1 MSKGFLFFCCAC
13 VILLFSIIN
22 LSIGP
27 IVSRTVGTDWG
38 TLNCKVLVDD
48 YDDAKKN
55 GGLDDDTKK
64 YIHQWRIDR
73 CQRRKAMHDMEYTSF
88 IFDVVIGFVCGLLG
102 LLHYFGLK
110 PDFVSKT
117 GLIGLG
123 CGVVGFVLTFVY
135 VILNGLVYTNY
146 YDSDYNIIY
155 KRDGDGA
162 FAEKE
167 GNAYKCIYFD
177 KAANVYALFA
187 KYSDLIQKQYNY
199 NYDLSKDYSSNE
211 YNGCESISP
220 SQCLTD
226 GIIRPGTMPTNGK
239 GEQCS
244 KLYAPLQSKVENKDK
259 SDRFLA
265 ALILSLLVC
274 LASIGLALFGFLLWR
289 NPEFSSNAQPSQ
301 SGVVPVAASSA

>member
-1 MSKGFLFFCCAC
+1 MSKGFFFFFFAC

-27 IVSRTVGTDWG
+27 IVSRTVRDEWG
-38 TLNCKVLVDD
+38 ILNCKYLVDQ
-48 YDDAKKN
+48 YDDKKKK
-55 GGLDDDTKK
+55 GGLTDDKKK
-64 YIHQWRIDR
+64 YTYQWPIDE
-73 CQRRKAMHDMEYTSF
+73 CQRKKAMHDMEYTSF

-146 YDSDYNIIY
+146 FDDAIY

-187 KYSDLIQKQYNY
+187 KYSDLIQKQYN
-199 NYDLSKDYSSNE
+199 
-211 YNGCESISP
+211 
-220 SQCLTD
+220 
-226 GIIRPGTMPTNGK
+226 
-239 GEQCS
+239 
-244 KLYAPLQSKVENKDK
+244 
-259 SDRFLA
+259 
-265 ALILSLLVC
+265 
-274 LASIGLALFGFLLWR
+274 
-289 NPEFSSNAQPSQ
+289 
-301 SGVVPVAASSA
+301 

>member
-1 MSKGFLFFCCAC
+1 MSKGFFFFCCAC

-27 IVSRTVGTDWG
+27 IVSRTVRDEWG
-38 TLNCKVLVDD
+38 ILNCKYLVDQ

-55 GGLDDDTKK
+55 GGLTDDEKK
-64 YIHQWRIDR
+64 YDYQWPIDH
-73 CQRRKAMHDMEYTSF
+73 CQRKKAMHDMEYTSF

-146 YDSDYNIIY
+146 FDDAIY

-167 GNAYKCIYFD
+167 GNVYKCIYFD
-177 KAANVYALFA
+177 KAANVYALYA

-199 NYDLSKDYSSNE
+199 NYDLSKDYKKNE
-211 YNGCESISP
+211 YIRCKYNSP
-220 SQCLTD
+220 SDCEAN
-226 GIIRPGTMPTNGK
+226 GIITPTTIPTYGS
-239 GEQCS
+239 GIQCP
-244 KLYAPLQSKVENKDK
+244 KLYAPLLSGVSNKDK

>member
-27 IVSRTVGTDWG
+27 IVSRTVGRDWG
-38 TLNCKVLVDD
+38 RENCKYYVDD
-48 YDDAKKN
+48 YDDEKEKRSI
-55 GGLDDDTKK
+55 DDDEKK
-64 YIHQWRIDR
+64 YTYQWRIDR
-73 CQRRKAMHDMEYTSF
+73 CQRKKAMHDMEYTSF

-146 YDSDYNIIY
+146 YDNYEIIY

-167 GNAYKCIYFD
+167 GNVYKCIYFD
-177 KAANVYALFA
+177 KKANVYALYA
-187 KYSDLIQKQYNY
+187 KYSDLIQKQYN
-199 NYDLSKDYSSNE
+199 
-211 YNGCESISP
+211 
-220 SQCLTD
+220 
-226 GIIRPGTMPTNGK
+226 
-239 GEQCS
+239 
-244 KLYAPLQSKVENKDK
+244 
-259 SDRFLA
+259 
-265 ALILSLLVC
+265 
-274 LASIGLALFGFLLWR
+274 
-289 NPEFSSNAQPSQ
+289 
-301 SGVVPVAASSA
+301 

>member
-146 YDSDYNIIY
+146 YDSVIY

-177 KAANVYALFA
+177 KAANVYALYA

-199 NYDLSKDYSSNE
+199 NHDLSKDYKKDE
-211 YNGCESISP
+211 YRNCISDPDDCENVVN
-220 SQCLTD
+220 
-226 GIIRPGTMPTNGK
+226 GIIRSNDIPTYGS
-239 GEQCS
+239 GIQCP
-244 KLYAPLQSKVENKDK
+244 KLYAPLQSGVANKDK

>member
-1 MSKGFLFFCCAC
+1 MSKGFFFFCCAC

-27 IVSRTVGTDWG
+27 IVSRTVQDEWG
-38 TLNCKVLVDD
+38 ILNCKYLVDQ
-48 YDDAKKN
+48 YDDKKKK
-55 GGLDDDTKK
+55 GGLTDDKKK
-64 YIHQWRIDR
+64 YTYQWPIDE
-73 CQRRKAMHDMEYTSF
+73 CQRKKAMHDMEYTSF

-146 YDSDYNIIY
+146 YDSVIY

-177 KAANVYALFA
+177 K
-187 KYSDLIQKQYNY
+187 K
-199 NYDLSKDYSSNE
+199 
-211 YNGCESISP
+211 
-220 SQCLTD
+220 
-226 GIIRPGTMPTNGK
+226 
-239 GEQCS
+239 
-244 KLYAPLQSKVENKDK
+244 
-259 SDRFLA
+259 
-265 ALILSLLVC
+265 ALITK
-274 LASIGLALFGFLLWR
+274 
-289 NPEFSSNAQPSQ
+289 N
-301 SGVVPVAASSA
+301 

>member
-1 MSKGFLFFCCAC
+1 MSKGFFFFCCAC
-13 VILLFSIIN
+13 VILLFSILN

-27 IVSRTVGTDWG
+27 IVSRTVGTNWVRED
-38 TLNCKVLVDD
+38 CKYYVDD
-48 YDDAKKN
+48 YDDEKEKRSI
-55 GGLDDDTKK
+55 DDDEKK
-64 YIHQWRIDR
+64 YYYQWRIDH
-73 CQRRKAMHDMEYTSF
+73 CQRKKAMHDMEYTSF

-146 YDSDYNIIY
+146 YDSVIY

-177 KAANVYALFA
+177 KAANVYALYA
-187 KYSDLIQKQYNY
+187 KYSDLIQKQYN
-199 NYDLSKDYSSNE
+199 
-211 YNGCESISP
+211 
-220 SQCLTD
+220 
-226 GIIRPGTMPTNGK
+226 
-239 GEQCS
+239 
-244 KLYAPLQSKVENKDK
+244 
-259 SDRFLA
+259 
-265 ALILSLLVC
+265 
-274 LASIGLALFGFLLWR
+274 
-289 NPEFSSNAQPSQ
+289 
-301 SGVVPVAASSA
+301 

>member
-38 TLNCKVLVDD
+38 ILNCKYYVDK
-48 YDDAKKN
+48 YDDEKKS

-146 YDSDYNIIY
+146 YDSVIY

-177 KAANVYALFA
+177 KAANVYALYA

-199 NYDLSKDYSSNE
+199 NYDLSKDYLSNE

-220 SQCLTD
+220 SGCETN
-226 GIIRPGTMPTNGK
+226 GIISPNAMPTNGK
-239 GEQCS
+239 GEQCP
-244 KLYAPLQSKVENKDK
+244 KLYAPLETEVTNKDK

-301 SGVVPVAASSA
+301 SGVVPVAASAA

>member
-1 MSKGFLFFCCAC
+1 MSKGFFFFCCAC

-27 IVSRTVGTDWG
+27 IVSRTVGTDWVKED
-38 TLNCKVLVDD
+38 CKYYVDQ
-48 YDDAKKN
+48 YDDAKKI
-55 GGLDDDTKK
+55 GGLTDDTKK
-64 YIHQWRIDR
+64 YGYQWPIDE
-73 CQRRKAMHDMEYTSF
+73 CQRKKAMHDMEYTSF

-146 YDSDYNIIY
+146 YDSDNSVIY

-167 GNAYKCIYFD
+167 GNVYKCIYFD
-177 KAANVYALFA
+177 KKANVYALYA
-187 KYSDLIQKQYNY
+187 KYSDLIQKQYN
-199 NYDLSKDYSSNE
+199 
-211 YNGCESISP
+211 
-220 SQCLTD
+220 
-226 GIIRPGTMPTNGK
+226 
-239 GEQCS
+239 
-244 KLYAPLQSKVENKDK
+244 
-259 SDRFLA
+259 
-265 ALILSLLVC
+265 
-274 LASIGLALFGFLLWR
+274 
-289 NPEFSSNAQPSQ
+289 
-301 SGVVPVAASSA
+301 

>member
-27 IVSRTVGTDWG
+27 IVSRAVGTDWG
-38 TLNCKVLVDD
+38 RENCKYYVDD
-48 YDDAKKN
+48 YDDAKKK
-55 GGLDDDTKK
+55 GGIDEDKKK
-64 YIHQWRIDR
+64 YTYQWRIDH
-73 CQRRKAMHDMEYTSF
+73 CQRKKAMHDMEYTSF

-146 YDSDYNIIY
+146 YDSVIY

-167 GNAYKCIYFD
+167 GNVYKCIYFD
-177 KAANVYALFA
+177 KAANVYALYS

-211 YNGCESISP
+211 YNGCKSTSPSGCETNGIISP
-220 SQCLTD
+220 NA
-226 GIIRPGTMPTNGK
+226 MPTNGK
-239 GEQCS
+239 GEQCP
-244 KLYAPLQSKVENKDK
+244 KLYAPLETEVTNKDK

-301 SGVVPVAASSA
+301 SGVVPVAASAA

>member
-27 IVSRTVGTDWG
+27 IVSQTVGRSWG
-38 TLNCKVLVDD
+38 RENCKYLVDY
-48 YDDAKKN
+48 YDDEKKK
-55 GGLDDDTKK
+55 GGLTDDEKK
-64 YIHQWRIDR
+64 YSYQWRIDR
-73 CQRRKAMHDMEYTSF
+73 CQRKKAMHDMEYTSF

-146 YDSDYNIIY
+146 YDSVIY

-177 KAANVYALFA
+177 KKANVYALYA

-199 NYDLSKDYSSNE
+199 NYDLSKDYEKDE
-211 YNGCESISP
+211 YKNCISGPGDCENVVN
-220 SQCLTD
+220 
-226 GIIRPGTMPTNGK
+226 GIIRSNDIPTYGS
-239 GEQCS
+239 GIQCP
-244 KLYAPLQSKVENKDK
+244 KLYAPLQSGVANKDK

>member
-1 MSKGFLFFCCAC
+1 M
-13 VILLFSIIN
+13 
-22 LSIGP
+22 
-27 IVSRTVGTDWG
+27 
-38 TLNCKVLVDD
+38 
-48 YDDAKKN
+48 
-55 GGLDDDTKK
+55 
-64 YIHQWRIDR
+64 
-73 CQRRKAMHDMEYTSF
+73 
-88 IFDVVIGFVCGLLG
+88 
-102 LLHYFGLK
+102 
-110 PDFVSKT
+110 
-117 GLIGLG
+117 
-123 CGVVGFVLTFVY
+123 
-135 VILNGLVYTNY
+135 NGLVYTNY
-146 YDSDYNIIY
+146 YDSVIY

-167 GNAYKCIYFD
+167 GNVYKCIYFD
-177 KAANVYALFA
+177 KAANVYALYA

-220 SQCLTD
+220 SYCLTD

-244 KLYAPLQSKVENKDK
+244 KLYAPLETEVTNKDK

-301 SGVVPVAASSA
+301 SGVVPVAASAA

>member
-27 IVSRTVGTDWG
+27 IVSRTVGTNWG
-38 TLNCKVLVDD
+38 RENCKYYVDE
-48 YDDAKKN
+48 YDDAKKI
-55 GGLDDDTKK
+55 GGIDEDRKK
-64 YIHQWRIDR
+64 YTYQWPIDE
-73 CQRRKAMHDMEYTSF
+73 CQRKKAMHDMEYTSF

-146 YDSDYNIIY
+146 YDSVIY

-177 KAANVYALFA
+177 KAANVYALYA